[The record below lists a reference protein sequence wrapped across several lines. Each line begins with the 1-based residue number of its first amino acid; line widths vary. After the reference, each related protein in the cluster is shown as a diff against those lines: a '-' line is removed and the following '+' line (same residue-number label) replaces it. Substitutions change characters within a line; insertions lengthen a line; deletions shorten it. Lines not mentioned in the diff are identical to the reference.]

1 MKNTAVSYLGT
12 ARHVM
17 LLLVMG
23 LSLLANTFVPAG
35 GMIETDESGKVH
47 ITICSGQGTQSAW
60 LDVSTGQIDRQSPN
74 RNDKDAPAPKTTQ
87 CPFAA
92 HSNVVAN
99 LGDFAPQA
107 IVMIGEPYKVYA
119 RPRLIFVGQTPLRS
133 FARGPP
139 ISI

>member
-1 MKNTAVSYLGT
+1 MKNAAISYLST
-12 ARHVM
+12 ARHTL
-17 LLLVMG
+17 LLLVVG

-35 GMIETDESGKVH
+35 GMVETDESGKVH

-87 CPFAA
+87 CPFTT

-99 LGDFAPQA
+99 LGGLAPQA
-107 IVMIGEPYKVYA
+107 IVIHAEPYKVYTK
-119 RPRLIFVGQTPLRS
+119 PRLVFVGQTPLRS

>member
-1 MKNTAVSYLGT
+1 MKNPAVSYLGT
-12 ARHVM
+12 ARHVL

-35 GMIETDESGKVH
+35 GMIETDEDGKVH

-60 LDVSTGQIDRQSPN
+60 LDVSTGQIDRQSPS
-74 RNDKDAPAPKTTQ
+74 RNDKDSPAPKTTQ

-92 HSNVVAN
+92 HSNVAAN
-99 LGDFAPQA
+99 LGDLATQS
-107 IVMIGEPYKVYA
+107 IVIIAEPYQVFAKPSLV
-119 RPRLIFVGQTPLRS
+119 FVGQTPLRS